1 MCRCGMSAI
10 NLRQAIEIVA
20 DYCAALEPRG
30 GQLRLIETSK
40 SARIT
45 LNSLRTETT
54 TTSLLVDVIGLFSFY
69 QLFQWLIGVPIPVQQ
84 LLLGKVQREHTLP
97 FLVLF
102 GAPMLT
108 TQEDFSFDFPSHFLD
123 MPMVRRPNE
132 FEEFF
137 RVHPCGIFDRSQTPL
152 GHQVE
157 SLLVA
162 SYQLGQPAPT
172 QEDLAATFGLS
183 LSTFRRKLENHN
195 QDFLS
200 IRNRAKLTVAKDK
213 LANSQAPISEIS
225 SSLGFSDASAFRRYF
240 KHMTSRTPSDWRLNV
255 SAKGL

>member
-10 NLRQAIEIVA
+10 DLRQAIAIVS

-30 GQLRLIETSK
+30 GQLRLTETPQY
-40 SARIT
+40 ARIT
-45 LNSLRTETT
+45 LNSLRSETT

-84 LLLGKVQREHTLP
+84 LLLGKIQREQTLP

-108 TQEDFSFDFPSHFLD
+108 TQEDFSFDFPRHFLD

-132 FEEFF
+132 FDDFF

-152 GHQVE
+152 EHQIE

-183 LSTFRRKLENHN
+183 LSTFRRKLQGHDR
-195 QDFLS
+195 DFLS
-200 IRNRAKLTVAKDK
+200 IRNRAKLTVAQDK
-213 LANSQAPISEIS
+213 LAKSNESINDISG
-225 SSLGFSDASAFRRYF
+225 SLGFSDASAFRRYF
-240 KHMTSRTPSDWRLNV
+240 KHVTGTTPNEWRLNNNMQ
-255 SAKGL
+255 GL

>member
-10 NLRQAIEIVA
+10 NLRHAIEIVA

-30 GQLRLIETSK
+30 GQLTLIETSK
-40 SARIT
+40 YARIT

-108 TQEDFSFDFPSHFLD
+108 TQDDFSFDFPPHFLD

-132 FEEFF
+132 FEDFF

-152 GHQVE
+152 EHQVE

-172 QEDLAATFGLS
+172 QEDLAASFGLS
-183 LSTFRRKLENHN
+183 LSTFRRNLQGHN
-195 QDFLS
+195 RDFLS
-200 IRNRAKLTVAKDK
+200 IRNRAKLTVAQGK
-213 LANSQAPISEIS
+213 LANSKESISDIS
-225 SSLGFSDASAFRRYF
+225 ASLGFSDASAFRRYF
-240 KHMTSRTPSDWRLNV
+240 KNLTGTRPNEWRLNNNTE
-255 SAKGL
+255 GL